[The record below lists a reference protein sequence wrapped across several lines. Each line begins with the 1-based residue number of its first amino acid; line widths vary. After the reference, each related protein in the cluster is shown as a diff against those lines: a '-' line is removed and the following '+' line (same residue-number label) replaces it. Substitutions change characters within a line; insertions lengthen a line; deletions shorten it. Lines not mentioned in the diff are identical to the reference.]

1 MSEEWSPSLE
11 WNTVEGRRQTGSL
24 GHFRD
29 PVRSPG
35 SGQRAPWSHCI
46 WLQWEERNLQA
57 NLVHVIAMPMARA
70 NRHSNFSIHLK
81 YKFRNK
87 LAAPE
92 RFYLILKGLRFL
104 CLKQKDKRS
113 ANFFAHWTAFPFVPW
128 KDSLISTSCPLTN
141 HFSVQYIF
149 LRCCVFIIGEDPDAG
164 KDGRQE
170 EKGMIEDEMVGWHH
184 QLHGPEFEQTSGD
197 DKGPGSVGCCSPWG
211 GKESDTTE
219 RLNNNVFMK
228 YTTFLTHANA
238 LSMSL
243 TYKLFYRL
251 GFKGATEYIWSQP
264 FFLLRQKS
272 RQVPDA
278 HRGRGTWLCRVSIS
292 NDMS

>member
-1 MSEEWSPSLE
+1 M
-11 WNTVEGRRQTGSL
+11 
-24 GHFRD
+24 
-29 PVRSPG
+29 
-35 SGQRAPWSHCI
+35 
-46 WLQWEERNLQA
+46 
-57 NLVHVIAMPMARA
+57 
-70 NRHSNFSIHLK
+70 
-81 YKFRNK
+81 
-87 LAAPE
+87 
-92 RFYLILKGLRFL
+92 
-104 CLKQKDKRS
+104 
-113 ANFFAHWTAFPFVPW
+113 
-128 KDSLISTSCPLTN
+128 
-141 HFSVQYIF
+141 QYIF

-251 GFKGATEYIWSQP
+251 GFKRSHRIYLITTIFLIKTKGQAGSWCPQRPRHLTVQSFYFKWHELASRNLTPESPSLSQSVRSERHWCYCSAKNSP
-264 FFLLRQKS
+264 QMCF
-272 RQVPDA
+272 
-278 HRGRGTWLCRVSIS
+278 
-292 NDMS
+292 